1 MKKILLL
8 WALIM
13 PFVFSSCDDDKD
25 EPKNPGEE
33 LIGEWIMLDE
43 DGRMPDPLVCDEI
56 WHMEFFPNYDAK
68 EWVTHFGVTT
78 ETNQYSWDFSEGKLY
93 FVSYDGSDKSSYPMK
108 IEKGVLTI
116 YYNGYSEQYKKKK

>member
-1 MKKILLL
+1 MRKILLL

-43 DGRMPDPLVCDEI
+43 DGRMPDPLVDDEI

-78 ETNQYSWDFSEGKLY
+78 ETNLYSWELSDGKLY
-93 FVSYDGSDKSSYPMK
+93 FNSGEHSYPMK

-116 YYNGYSEQYKKKK
+116 YLGGYIDKYKKKK

>member
-1 MKKILLL
+1 
-8 WALIM
+8 M

-33 LIGEWIMLDE
+33 LIGEWIWLED
-43 DGRMPDPLVCDEI
+43 DGRMPDPLVDDEI

-78 ETNQYSWDFSEGKLY
+78 ETNHYNWELSDGKLY
-93 FVSYDGSDKSSYPMK
+93 FVVYDGSGKNSYPMK

-116 YYNGYSEQYKKKK
+116 YYKDYTDKYKKKK

>member
-33 LIGEWIMLDE
+33 LIGEWIWLED
-43 DGRMPDPLVCDEI
+43 DGRMPDPLVDDEI
-56 WHMEFFPNYDAK
+56 WHMEFPQLRCRRMGNTFWCNNRNKPLQLG
-68 EWVTHFGVTT
+68 TF
-78 ETNQYSWDFSEGKLY
+78 
-93 FVSYDGSDKSSYPMK
+93 
-108 IEKGVLTI
+108 
-116 YYNGYSEQYKKKK
+116 

>member
-1 MKKILLL
+1 
-8 WALIM
+8 
-13 PFVFSSCDDDKD
+13 
-25 EPKNPGEE
+25 
-33 LIGEWIMLDE
+33 MLDE

-78 ETNQYSWDFSEGKLY
+78 ETNNYYWELSDGKLY
-93 FVSYDGSDKSSYPMK
+93 LGCYDFGERTIPMK

-116 YYNGYSEQYKKKK
+116 YSNGYSVQYKKKK

>member
-33 LIGEWIMLDE
+33 LIGEWIWLED
-43 DGRMPDPLVCDEI
+43 DGRMPDPLVDDEI

-78 ETNQYSWDFSEGKLY
+78 ETNHYSWELSDGKLY
-93 FVSYDGSDKSSYPMK
+93 FNSGEDSYPMK